1 MRQVYYQA
9 AGGILVH
16 NGNILLLYRPSRGE
30 VRLPKGHIE
39 EGESP
44 VEAALREVREEA
56 GYAHLDVVAD
66 LGTQRVQFVDP
77 YRERQV
83 TRDEHYFL
91 MRLRGEQRV
100 ERGEHEQQFTPVWV
114 PADDAVAHLT
124 FEAEQEFAR
133 RALRWIEGESGDRFA
148 PGTSR

>member
-1 MRQVYYQA
+1 MRQVYYRA
-9 AGGILVH
+9 AGGILIH
-16 NGNILLLYRPSRGE
+16 NGNILLLDRPSRGE

-56 GYAHLDVVAD
+56 GYTHLDVVAD

-77 YRERQV
+77 YRERRV
-83 TRDEHYFL
+83 TRDERYFL
-91 MRLRGEQRV
+91 MRLRGAQRV

-114 PADDAVAHLT
+114 PADDAVARLT
-124 FEAEQEFAR
+124 FESEREFVR
-133 RALRWIEGESGDRFA
+133 RALRRVAENGL
-148 PGTSR
+148 